1 MSAFI
6 SAVVAITAAASAY
19 SGYSQRKSAKEA
31 SKRVDAE
38 NKRIQ
43 GEADAA
49 RVANKLDREAGTE
62 DVAKVQSAGNSD
74 SVISTGRRKRAKTAT
89 VSSGLGL

>member
-1 MSAFI
+1 MTAFV
-6 SAVVAITAAASAY
+6 SAVVAISAAATV
-19 SGYSQRKSAKEA
+19 YSQRQSAKVA
-31 SKRVDAE
+31 SKRADSE

>member
-1 MSAFI
+1 MTAFI
-6 SAVVAITAAASAY
+6 SAVVAITTAATVY
-19 SGYSQRKSAKEA
+19 TQRKSAKEA
-31 SKRVDAE
+31 SKRADAE

-49 RVANKLDREAGTE
+49 RVANKLDREASTE

-74 SVISTGRRKRAKTAT
+74 SVISTGRRKRAPTAT

>member
-1 MSAFI
+1 MTAFV
-6 SAVVAITAAASAY
+6 SAVVAISAAATV
-19 SGYSQRKSAKEA
+19 YSQRKSAKEA
-31 SKRVDAE
+31 SKRADAE

>member
-1 MSAFI
+1 MTAFI
-6 SAVVAITAAASAY
+6 SAVVAISTAASVY
-19 SGYSQRKSAKEA
+19 TQRKSAKEA
-31 SKRVDAE
+31 SKRADAE

-49 RVANKLDREAGTE
+49 RVANKLDREASTE

>member
-6 SAVVAITAAASAY
+6 SAVVAITTAASVY
-19 SGYSQRKSAKEA
+19 TQRKSAKEA
-31 SKRVDAE
+31 SKRADTE

-74 SVISTGRRKRAKTAT
+74 SVISTGRRKRAQTAS

>member
-1 MSAFI
+1 MTAFVSAAVLI
-6 SAVVAITAAASAY
+6 SAAATVY
-19 SGYSQRKSAKEA
+19 TQRKSAKEA
-31 SKRVDAE
+31 SKRADTE
-38 NKRIQ
+38 IKRIQ

-62 DVAKVQSAGNSD
+62 DVANVQSAGNSD

>member
-6 SAVVAITAAASAY
+6 SAIVAVVASTAASVH
-19 SGYSQRKSAKEA
+19 SQRKSAKAA

-49 RVANKLDREAGTE
+49 RVANKLDREASTE

>member
-6 SAVVAITAAASAY
+6 SAVVAITAAASV
-19 SGYSQRKSAKEA
+19 YSQRKSAKEA
-31 SKRVDAE
+31 SKRADAE

-49 RVANKLDREAGTE
+49 RVANNLDREAGTE
-62 DVAKVQSAGNSD
+62 DVAKIQSAGNSD

>member
-1 MSAFI
+1 MTAFV
-6 SAVVAITAAASAY
+6 SAVVAISAAATV
-19 SGYSQRKSAKEA
+19 YSQRKSAKEA
-31 SKRVDAE
+31 SKRADAE
-38 NKRIQ
+38 NKRVQ

-49 RVANKLDREAGTE
+49 RVANKLNREAGTE
-62 DVAKVQSAGNSD
+62 DVAKVQSAGNSE

>member
-6 SAVVAITAAASAY
+6 SAVVAITTAATVY
-19 SGYSQRKSAKEA
+19 TQRKSAKEA

>member
-1 MSAFI
+1 MTAFI
-6 SAVVAITAAASAY
+6 SAVVAISAAATV
-19 SGYSQRKSAKEA
+19 YSQKKSSKEA
-31 SKRVDAE
+31 SKRADAE
-38 NKRIQ
+38 SKRIQ

-49 RVANKLDREAGTE
+49 RVANKLNREAGTE

-74 SVISTGRRKRAKTAT
+74 SVISTGRRKRATTAT

>member
-6 SAVVAITAAASAY
+6 SAVVAITTAASV
-19 SGYSQRKSAKEA
+19 YSQRKSAKEA
-31 SKRVDAE
+31 SKRADAE

-49 RVANKLDREAGTE
+49 RVANKLDREASTE

-74 SVISTGRRKRAKTAT
+74 SVISTGRRKRATTAT

>member
-6 SAVVAITAAASAY
+6 SAVVAITTAASV
-19 SGYSQRKSAKEA
+19 YSQRKSAKDA

-49 RVANKLDREAGTE
+49 RVANKLDREAGTD

-74 SVISTGRRKRAKTAT
+74 SVISTGRRKRATTAT

>member
-1 MSAFI
+1 MTAFI
-6 SAVVAITAAASAY
+6 SAVVAISAAATV
-19 SGYSQRKSAKEA
+19 YSQRKSAKEA
-31 SKRVDAE
+31 SKRADAE

-49 RVANKLDREAGTE
+49 RVANKLDREASTE

-74 SVISTGRRKRAKTAT
+74 SVISTGRRKRATTAT

>member
-1 MSAFI
+1 MTAFV
-6 SAVVAITAAASAY
+6 SAVVAISAAASV
-19 SGYSQRKSAKEA
+19 YSQRKSAKEA
-31 SKRVDAE
+31 SKRADAE
-38 NKRIQ
+38 SKRVQ

-49 RVANKLDREAGTE
+49 RVANKLNREASTE

-74 SVISTGRRKRAKTAT
+74 SVISTGRRKRATTAT

>member
-6 SAVVAITAAASAY
+6 SAVVAISAAATV
-19 SGYSQRKSAKEA
+19 YSQRKSAKEA
-31 SKRVDAE
+31 SKRADAE

-49 RVANKLDREAGTE
+49 RVANKLNREASTE

-74 SVISTGRRKRAKTAT
+74 SVISTGRRKRATTAT

>member
-6 SAVVAITAAASAY
+6 SAIVAVVASTAASVH
-19 SGYSQRKSAKEA
+19 SQRKSAKEA
-31 SKRVDAE
+31 SKRADAE

-74 SVISTGRRKRAKTAT
+74 SVISTGRRKRAPTAT

>member
-6 SAVVAITAAASAY
+6 SAVVAITTAATV
-19 SGYSQRKSAKEA
+19 YSQRKSAKEA
-31 SKRVDAE
+31 SKRADAE

-43 GEADAA
+43 DEAEAA

-74 SVISTGRRKRAKTAT
+74 SVISTGRRKRAQTAT

>member
-6 SAVVAITAAASAY
+6 SAVVAITTAATV
-19 SGYSQRKSAKEA
+19 YSQRKASKEA
-31 SKRVDAE
+31 SKRADAE
-38 NKRIQ
+38 SKRVQ
-43 GEADAA
+43 DEADAA
-49 RVANKLDREAGTE
+49 RAANKLNRDAGAE

-74 SVISTGRRKRAKTAT
+74 SVISTGRRKRAQTAT

>member
-6 SAVVAITAAASAY
+6 SAVVAITTAATV
-19 SGYSQRKSAKEA
+19 YSQRKSAKEA
-31 SKRVDAE
+31 SKRADAE
-38 NKRIQ
+38 SKRVQ

-49 RVANKLDREAGTE
+49 RVANKLNREAGTE

-74 SVISTGRRKRAKTAT
+74 SVISTGRRKRAPTAA

>member
-6 SAVVAITAAASAY
+6 SAVVAISAAATVY
-19 SGYSQRKSAKEA
+19 SGYSQRQSAKAA
-31 SKRVDAE
+31 SKRADAE

-49 RVANKLDREAGTE
+49 RVANKLDRDAGTE

-74 SVISTGRRKRAKTAT
+74 SVISTGRRKRASTAT

>member
-1 MSAFI
+1 MVGIVAA
-6 SAVVAITAAASAY
+6 AVVISTAATV
-19 SGYSQRKSAKEA
+19 YSQRKSAKEA
-31 SKRVDAE
+31 SKRADAE

-49 RVANKLDREAGTE
+49 RVANKLDREASTE

>member
-6 SAVVAITAAASAY
+6 SAVVAITTAATV
-19 SGYSQRKSAKEA
+19 YSQRKSAKEA
-31 SKRVDAE
+31 SKRADAE
-38 NKRIQ
+38 SKRVQ

-49 RVANKLDREAGTE
+49 RVANKLNSDAGTE

-74 SVISTGRRKRAKTAT
+74 SVISTGRRKRAQTAT

>member
-6 SAVVAITAAASAY
+6 SAVVAITAAASV
-19 SGYSQRKSAKEA
+19 YSQRKSAKEA
-31 SKRVDAE
+31 SKRADAE

-74 SVISTGRRKRAKTAT
+74 SVISTGRRKRAPTAA

>member
-6 SAVVAITAAASAY
+6 SAIVAVVASSAATVH
-19 SGYSQRKSAKEA
+19 SQRKSAKEA
-31 SKRVDAE
+31 SKRADAE

-74 SVISTGRRKRAKTAT
+74 SVISTGRRKRAKTAS

>member
-1 MSAFI
+1 MTAFV
-6 SAVVAITAAASAY
+6 SAVVAISAAATV
-19 SGYSQRKSAKEA
+19 YSQRKSAKEA
-31 SKRVDAE
+31 SKRADAE

-49 RVANKLDREAGTE
+49 RVANKLNREAGTE

>member
-6 SAVVAITAAASAY
+6 SAVVAITAAASV
-19 SGYSQRKSAKEA
+19 YSQRKSAKEA
-31 SKRVDAE
+31 SKRADTE

-49 RVANKLDREAGTE
+49 RVSNKLDREASTE

>member
-1 MSAFI
+1 MTAFV
-6 SAVVAITAAASAY
+6 SAVVAISAAATV
-19 SGYSQRKSAKEA
+19 YSQRQSTKAA
-31 SKRVDAE
+31 SKRADAE

-43 GEADAA
+43 SEADAA

-74 SVISTGRRKRAKTAT
+74 SVISTGRRKRAQTAT

>member
-6 SAVVAITAAASAY
+6 SAVVAITTAATV
-19 SGYSQRKSAKEA
+19 YSQRKSAKEA
-31 SKRVDAE
+31 SKRADAE
-38 NKRIQ
+38 SKRVQ
-43 GEADAA
+43 DEADAA
-49 RVANKLDREAGTE
+49 RAANKLNRDAGTE

-74 SVISTGRRKRAKTAT
+74 SVISTGRRKRAPTAT

>member
-6 SAVVAITAAASAY
+6 SAIVAITTAATV
-19 SGYSQRKSAKEA
+19 YSQRKASKEA
-31 SKRVDAE
+31 SKRADAE
-38 NKRIQ
+38 SKRVQ
-43 GEADAA
+43 DEADAA
-49 RVANKLDREAGTE
+49 RVANKLNRDAGTE

-74 SVISTGRRKRAKTAT
+74 SVISTGRRKRAPTAT

>member
-6 SAVVAITAAASAY
+6 SAIVAITTAASVY
-19 SGYSQRKSAKEA
+19 TQRKSAKDA
-31 SKRVDAE
+31 SKRADAE

>member
-6 SAVVAITAAASAY
+6 SAVVAISTAASV
-19 SGYSQRKSAKEA
+19 YSQRKSAKEA
-31 SKRVDAE
+31 SKRADAE

-49 RVANKLDREAGTE
+49 RVANKLDRDAGTE
-62 DVAKVQSAGNSD
+62 DVAKVQSSGNSD
-74 SVISTGRRKRAKTAT
+74 SVISTGRRKRAKAAT

>member
-6 SAVVAITAAASAY
+6 SAIVAVVASSAATV
-19 SGYSQRKSAKEA
+19 YSQRKSAKEA

-38 NKRIQ
+38 NKRVQ
-43 GEADAA
+43 GEAEAA

>member
-1 MSAFI
+1 MTAFI
-6 SAVVAITAAASAY
+6 SAVVAITTAATV
-19 SGYSQRKSAKEA
+19 YSQRKSAKEA
-31 SKRVDAE
+31 SKRADAE

-43 GEADAA
+43 NEAEAA

-62 DVAKVQSAGNSD
+62 DVAKVQSSGNSA
-74 SVISTGRRKRAKTAT
+74 SVISTGRRKRAPTAT

>member
-1 MSAFI
+1 MTAFV
-6 SAVVAITAAASAY
+6 SAVVAISAAATV
-19 SGYSQRKSAKEA
+19 YSQRKSAKEA
-31 SKRVDAE
+31 SKRADAE
-38 NKRIQ
+38 NKRVQ

-49 RVANKLDREAGTE
+49 RVANKLDREASTE

-74 SVISTGRRKRAKTAT
+74 SVISTGRRKRAQTAT

>member
-6 SAVVAITAAASAY
+6 SAVVAITTAATV
-19 SGYSQRKSAKEA
+19 YSQRKSAKEA
-31 SKRVDAE
+31 SKRADAE

-74 SVISTGRRKRAKTAT
+74 SVISTGRRKRAQTAT

>member
-1 MSAFI
+1 MTAFV
-6 SAVVAITAAASAY
+6 SAVVAITAAASV
-19 SGYSQRKSAKEA
+19 YSQRKSAKEA
-31 SKRVDAE
+31 SKRADAE

>member
-6 SAVVAITAAASAY
+6 SAIVAVVASTAASAY
-19 SGYSQRKSAKEA
+19 TQRKSAKEA
-31 SKRVDAE
+31 SKRADAE
-38 NKRIQ
+38 NKRVQ

-49 RVANKLDREAGTE
+49 RVANKLDREASTE

-74 SVISTGRRKRAKTAT
+74 SVISTGRRKRAITAT